1 MDEGHLEKKKCKIL
15 FCHWRK
21 QIACSSGN
29 SWLSLVQVLTIP
41 NFACFLAQGRQETM
55 TKAENFTSVKEFILL
70 GLTTH
75 RKIQLLLFGVILII
89 YLLTVLG
96 NILLVQ
102 IDVKLHT
109 PMYYFLS
116 QLAGV
121 DICYVTST
129 MPLMMSQLLADD
141 GNISFTFCM
150 TQMYIALSTAVIEVF
165 LLVIM
170 AYDRYLDICRPLLY
184 PVLMGKHCQ
193 LHFTL
198 ACWILAPLIC
208 VICIVCLV
216 CQNYCGPNQIN
227 HFICELP
234 VVLKLA
240 CGDTSITEDIIFGIG
255 SCVILVPLCFIL
267 TSYGFIFHSV
277 SQMKSSVG
285 RHKAFSTCDS
295 HLLVVSLFYGPS
307 ICMYLLPK
315 TDAAPN
321 RDKQIAVFYVVIT
334 PLLNSIIY
342 TLRNKDIHRAAAKIL

>member
-1 MDEGHLEKKKCKIL
+1 
-15 FCHWRK
+15 
-21 QIACSSGN
+21 
-29 SWLSLVQVLTIP
+29 
-41 NFACFLAQGRQETM
+41 M
-55 TKAENFTSVKEFILL
+55 TDAENFTSVKEFILL
-70 GLTTH
+70 GLTSQ
-75 RKIQLLLFGVILII
+75 RKIQLLLFGIILII

-96 NILLVQ
+96 NLLIIILVQ
-102 IDVKLHT
+102 GDVNLHT

-129 MPLMMSQLLADD
+129 MPLMLTQLLADD
-141 GNISFTFCM
+141 GTISFTFCM
-150 TQMYIALSTAVIEVF
+150 IQMYIALATAAVEI
-165 LLVIM
+165 LLLGVM
-170 AYDRYLDICRPLLY
+170 AYDRYLAICRPLLY

-193 LHFTL
+193 LQFTL
-198 ACWILAPLIC
+198 ACWIIAPLIC
-208 VICIVCLV
+208 VICIVCLI
-216 CQNYCGPNQIN
+216 CQNYCGPNRID

-240 CGDTSITEDIIFGIG
+240 CGDTNITEDIIFGIG
-255 SCVILVPLCFIL
+255 SCVLLVPLSFIL
-267 TSYGFIFHSV
+267 TSYGFILHSV
-277 SQMKSSVG
+277 SQMKSRVG
-285 RHKAFSTCDS
+285 RHKTFSTCVS

-315 TDAAPN
+315 TDSAPN